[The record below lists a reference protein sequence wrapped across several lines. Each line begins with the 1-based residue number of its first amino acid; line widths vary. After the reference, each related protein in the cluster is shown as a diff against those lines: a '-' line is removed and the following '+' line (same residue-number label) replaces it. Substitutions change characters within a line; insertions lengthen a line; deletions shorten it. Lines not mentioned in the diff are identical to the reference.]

1 MKRLIVG
8 SLLSVPLMFVA
19 ACSGD
24 PTESLRNGI
33 VQLNASP
40 SQIFVLQ
47 GRTAKVKVSAID
59 EQGNL
64 ISTSFDASNVG
75 SGITVERDLTFQPEF
90 VNDTTLA
97 PPEEATVFQFN
108 VDAVNLVSTTFTLNA
123 GGKSVDVPVIVT
135 ADPASVP
142 AATVTTNGATAA
154 DPITVSIAAPLIFT
168 SASQVATDAG
178 AGIVTSL
185 AADGSS
191 ITFFAP
197 PGTTTAATIDS
208 LGLSYLPTPSG
219 VSVTTDVPLTI
230 GTSVPPEPGTDN
242 PATAPD
248 VTPAPG
254 TTKAFYDGTAF
265 GSTSCGAFNAGAPC
279 QMYKIT
285 LDADGSFDVS
295 LGESG
300 TTDLGVY
307 LLSADGTTDLA
318 DNGAPFAFPPGS
330 PCDVNGNDGT
340 PESCTWTE
348 PAGTYLLAVV
358 NFGPFYSPPDPTPT
372 WISLSITRP

>member
-8 SLLSVPLMFVA
+8 SLVSVPLILVA

-40 SQIFVLQ
+40 SEIFVQQ

-59 EQGNL
+59 EQGNQ
-64 ISTSFDASNVG
+64 IVTTFDASNVG
-75 SGITVERDLTFQPEF
+75 SGIGVARDLTFQPVF
-90 VNDTTLA
+90 VNDTTLQA
-97 PPEEATVFQFN
+97 PAEAAVFQFN
-108 VDAVNLVSTTFTLNA
+108 VDAVDLVTTTFTLNA
-123 GGKSVDVPVIVT
+123 GGKSVDVPVTVT

-168 SASQVATDAG
+168 SASAVTTDAG
-178 AGIVTSL
+178 AGIVLSV

-230 GTSVPPEPGTDN
+230 STSVPNQPGTSD
-242 PATAPD
+242 PTTAPD
-248 VTPAPG
+248 ITSSPV
-254 TTKAFYDGTAF
+254 FYDGTAF
-265 GSTSCGAFNAGAPC
+265 AGTDITADGGVGAQYYKFVPAADGDFTITMDAQGAGADTDVDLVLC
-279 QMYKIT
+279 SDVT
-285 LDADGSFDVS
+285 CSDGGDFTATIA
-295 LGESG
+295 GQPESG
-300 TTDLGVY
+300 TFSLVG
-307 LLSADGTTDLA
+307 GTAYYIAVILFA
-318 DNGAPFAFPPGS
+318 GA
-330 PCDVNGNDGT
+330 
-340 PESCTWTE
+340 
-348 PAGTYLLAVV
+348 
-358 NFGPFYSPPDPTPT
+358 TPT
-372 WISLSITRP
+372 SISLSVQ